1 MSFSD
6 LDLDL
11 NVLFRSIT
19 DCSLSLWTSRLEL
32 FRMTSYFDEHG
43 CEPLEDGQAPN
54 HALHLARL
62 LLDSGLA
69 SEWDME
75 YNRFFGGEGRAPPA
89 SRKVVEELETKLISP
104 TAAAQGIKCPI
115 CLLEYDEEDEVKILP
130 CRHQFHTNCII
141 PWLSKVNS
149 CPMCRVE
156 LPTDDPQYEEFK
168 KHKARTKQREFEIAT
183 LHDSMFG

>member
-1 MSFSD
+1 MA
-6 LDLDL
+6 
-11 NVLFRSIT
+11 
-19 DCSLSLWTSRLEL
+19 
-32 FRMTSYFDEHG
+32 SYFDEHD
-43 CEPLEDGQAPN
+43 CQPLEDGQTPN

-69 SEWDME
+69 AEWDME

-89 SRKVVEELETKLISP
+89 SKKAVAELETKLVSP
-104 TAAAQGIKCPI
+104 TIAALGKKCPI
-115 CLLEYDEEDEVKILP
+115 CLLEFDEEDEVKIMP
-130 CRHQFHTNCII
+130 CGHQFHSGCIL

-149 CPMCRVE
+149 CPMCRYE

-168 KHKARTKQREFEIAT
+168 KHQARAKQREFELNS